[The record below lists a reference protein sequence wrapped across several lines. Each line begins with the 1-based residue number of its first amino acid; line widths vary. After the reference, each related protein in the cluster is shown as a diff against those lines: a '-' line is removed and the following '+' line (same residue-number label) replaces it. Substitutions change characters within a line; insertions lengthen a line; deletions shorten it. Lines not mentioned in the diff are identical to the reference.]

1 MARALVGMSRTYECN
16 SLQDTTG
23 VSYAEQALALAK
35 ALYSETLD
43 RFRAEAPPLLL
54 PPFGAGSGPLLNT
67 LRNKL
72 YVGELDDSHGN
83 HLHGQLAEAQSLLTL
98 TQDAIGKARKSA
110 W

>member
-1 MARALVGMSRTYECN
+1 MARALVGMSRTYEAQG
-16 SLQDTTG
+16 LQDSTAVT
-23 VSYAEQALALAK
+23 YAETALALANS
-35 ALYSETLD
+35 LYSETLE

-72 YVGELDDSHGN
+72 YVGELQSRGDLD
-83 HLHGQLAEAQSLLTL
+83 GQLAEAQALLTL
-98 TQDAIGKARKSA
+98 AQDAMGKARKSA